1 MGAVENVTTAV
12 TRALAYSLS
21 LSSPPSPF
29 FSPVLSSA
37 VLGNR
42 SRAESVSA
50 GRKGK
55 EGQGR
60 GLSRIYEG
68 EGEWVGDEIGKII
81 SQIWRSY
88 CGSD

>member
-1 MGAVENVTTAV
+1 MLSLT
-12 TRALAYSLS
+12 LSLS
-21 LSSPPSPF
+21 LSSPF
-29 FSPVLSSA
+29 FSLALSSA

-60 GLSRIYEG
+60 GSSRIYEG
-68 EGEWVGDEIGKII
+68 EGERAGDETGKII
-81 SQIWRSY
+81 S
-88 CGSD
+88 